1 MAEQL
6 LAGQHAVVTGGG
18 TGIGRASAEAL
29 AAAGAGVTLMGR
41 DEKRLESVA
50 AALPGARW
58 QRLDV
63 TDEASVADAF
73 EAAGST
79 APVTILVN
87 NAGGES
93 TAPFMRTTV
102 EQWRQMLDVNLT
114 GTFLC
119 TRAALPQMLDAGQG
133 RIINIASTAGLKG
146 YPYTSA
152 YTASKH
158 GVVGLTR
165 SLALEMARKPV
176 TVNCVCPG
184 FTDTE
189 LVSRSLDR
197 IVEKTGRS
205 RDQALTEFVKSNPQ
219 GRLVEV
225 DEVAAAVVWLALP
238 VNRAITGQSLVV
250 AGGEIM

>member
-1 MAEQL
+1 MSTTP
-6 LAGQHAVVTGGG
+6 LAGQHAVITGGG
-18 TGIGRASAEAL
+18 TGIGLASAKAL
-29 AAAGAGVTLMGR
+29 AEAGARVTLMGR
-41 DEKRLESVA
+41 DAGRLESA
-50 AALPGARW
+50 AADIDGAGW
-58 QRLDV
+58 QRVDV
-63 TDEASVADAF
+63 TDEASVAEAF
-73 EAAGST
+73 AAAAET
-79 APVTILVN
+79 AAVTILVN

-93 TAPFMRTTV
+93 TAPFVRTTLA
-102 EQWRQMLDVNLT
+102 QWQQMLAVNLT

-119 TRAALPQMLDAGQG
+119 TRAALPQMLEAGHG
-133 RIINIASTAGLKG
+133 RVISIASTAGLKG

-165 SLALEMARKPV
+165 SLALEMARRPV